1 MEFWVLWFIG
11 VVFVIGTRIAINK
24 LSRNVDVYNNN
35 KIVQIVIHL
44 LVIICIVLVGGIV
57 VAKWI
62 GNFANVDIS
71 SCTITHNVIG
81 ISIVSILT
89 IIGAVLTYVVGFFV
103 LGLYHFDDKRW
114 LQICFVVVFVFS
126 IIGWS
131 IPICN
136 YNRNIERTTETIV
149 EQKQERQLLYFC
161 NIPVQE
167 ISGTIS
173 GSSFIGTGSVSG
185 EITTTE
191 NLPYWYLNQNGEGI
205 YDSVSTTSSK
215 IVFIEDNE
223 SPYVEVISYATQ
235 TITIN
240 NNNGTEKI
248 ATDKTWTEYVFYLPK
263 AIMQYNLN

>member
-11 VVFVIGTRIAINK
+11 IVIVIGTRIAINK

-35 KIVQIVIHL
+35 KIVQIVINL
-44 LVIICIVLVGGIV
+44 LVIICIVLVGGII

-62 GNFANVDIS
+62 GNFANVDMF
-71 SCTITHNVIG
+71 SCSIAENVIG
-81 ISIVSILT
+81 ITIVGILT
-89 IIGAVLTYVVGFFV
+89 IIGAAITYVVGFAI
-103 LGLYHFDDKRW
+103 LGLYHFDKRW
-114 LQICFVVVFVFS
+114 LHICFVVVFVFS
-126 IIGWS
+126 VIGWS

-136 YNRNIERTTETIV
+136 YNRNIEKTTETIV

-173 GSSFIGTGSVSG
+173 GSSFIGIGSVSG

-205 YDSVSTTSSK
+205 YDSVATTSSK

-235 TITIN
+235 IITIN
-240 NNNGTEKI
+240 NNNGTEKT